1 MYKDYL
7 LSLRNM
13 PHLFPKLLENFIYQ
27 LTHAFNFLIY
37 FLIIQ
42 KVSTLGKITTIGSSA
57 RKADEAIHR

>member
-1 MYKDYL
+1 MRLTYL
-7 LSLRNM
+7 L
-13 PHLFPKLLENFIYQ
+13 LLENFIYQ